1 MTTSPTMSS
10 FPRRRASSSR
20 RSRPPSARC
29 NGVSGWATRGPAGSS
44 TRWSA
49 RASSA
54 PTRVPRVVL
63 WSPPRWSWN
72 PCSARMKGR
81 PIWPRA
87 TSFYDRLLTAMEDAQ
102 HNPAHREESNS
113 EAEIGRYLEQK
124 RKERGLSLEEVE
136 HATKIRKRYLTGLE
150 REDYAMLPD
159 AVYARGFLKTYANY
173 LGLDGEALSRQ
184 LKSGR
189 KSRRERGIDYNTRP
203 ESDFEKPLITPSGLR
218 GTQKR
223 KISTSAIVTLL
234 VAILVLLAV
243 IGALYFVGRGV
254 QVSKESNPGSGEHPP
269 RQEQQNVAKREKAP
283 EEVPGKEAAAG
294 NKAGGGDKPAG
305 AQRSVP
311 PDKLQ
316 VLVNVR
322 ERPSWILIRTDGTA
336 AYEQVAQPGFSKTFE
351 AEQRL
356 YIKSGDAGA
365 VRVEINGQ
373 DAGALGGAGEIVA
386 RKYTLKTAS

>member
-1 MTTSPTMSS
+1 
-10 FPRRRASSSR
+10 
-20 RSRPPSARC
+20 
-29 NGVSGWATRGPAGSS
+29 
-44 TRWSA
+44 
-49 RASSA
+49 
-54 PTRVPRVVL
+54 
-63 WSPPRWSWN
+63 
-72 PCSARMKGR
+72 
-81 PIWPRA
+81 
-87 TSFYDRLLTAMEDAQ
+87 MEDRQ
-102 HNPAHREESNS
+102 HTHNPAQGDESRG
-113 EAEIGRYLEQK
+113 EAEIGRFLEQK

-136 HATKIRKRYLTGLE
+136 QATKIRKRYLTGLE

-223 KISTSAIVTLL
+223 KLSTSAIVTVI
-234 VAILVLLAV
+234 VAVLALAAV

-254 QVSKESNPGSGEHPP
+254 QASKEGNPPSGETPP
-269 RQEQQNVAKREKAP
+269 RGEQQDVAGREKAP
-283 EEVPGKEAAAG
+283 EAGSAKEDAVGSKGKT
-294 NKAGGGDKPAG
+294 GDEEGPAG
-305 AQRSVP
+305 AKQSAP
-311 PDKLQ
+311 PDTLQ

-322 ERPSWILIRTDGTA
+322 ERPSWILIRIDGTA
-336 AYEQVAQPGFSKTFE
+336 AYEQVAQPGFSRTFE
-351 AEQRL
+351 AEQQL

-365 VRVEINGQ
+365 VTVEINGQ

-386 RKYTLKTAS
+386 RNYTLKTAS

>member
-29 NGVSGWATRGPAGSS
+29 NGVSGSATRGPAGSS

-54 PTRVPRVVL
+54 PTRVPRAVL

-72 PCSARMKGR
+72 PCSARMQGR

-87 TSFYDRLLTAMEDAQ
+87 TSFYDRLLTAMEDSQ
-102 HNPAHREESNS
+102 HNPARTEESNS
-113 EAEIGRYLEQK
+113 GAEIGRYLEQK

-184 LKSGR
+184 LKSSR
-189 KSRRERGIDYNTRP
+189 KTRRERGINYNPRP
-203 ESDFEKPLITPSGLR
+203 ESDFEEPLITPSGLR
-218 GTQKR
+218 GAQKR
-223 KISTSAIVTLL
+223 NVSTSAIVTLM
-234 VAILVLLAV
+234 VAVLALAAV
-243 IGALYFVGRGV
+243 IGALYFVGRGA
-254 QVSKESNPGSGEHPP
+254 QVSKESNPPSGESPP
-269 RQEQQNVAKREKAP
+269 RHEQQ
-283 EEVPGKEAAAG
+283 
-294 NKAGGGDKPAG
+294 
-305 AQRSVP
+305 
-311 PDKLQ
+311 
-316 VLVNVR
+316 
-322 ERPSWILIRTDGTA
+322 
-336 AYEQVAQPGFSKTFE
+336 
-351 AEQRL
+351 
-356 YIKSGDAGA
+356 
-365 VRVEINGQ
+365 
-373 DAGALGGAGEIVA
+373 
-386 RKYTLKTAS
+386 